1 MNPTFSHPGQ
11 PEMQAEVILASLQFD
26 CLEEKPL
33 YTIRLR
39 YPRIIHGEVKTH
51 RAHSQDSIADGFTF
65 SGDIMGFTEFS
76 RNARSSRAVPVK
88 TMLKEVLSV
97 PFVPWHW
104 GKNQKGMQADEE
116 CNTIVYDK
124 SDLNNL
130 GMAYPRSREEA
141 WKDASCE
148 ACDTAEAFMDA
159 GYHKQ
164 IVNRLIE
171 PFTWIDTLIT
181 TNRLDNF
188 LWLRDHEDAE
198 PHIADLARLVKQAID
213 AAVPQALKPGEWH
226 LPYIDGED
234 REGAYLR
241 FGETEQ
247 GYKLGIAWL
256 RKIDSARCARISYK
270 PFDGDASYERELDR
284 YDSLISSSRIHSS
297 PMEHQASPDERIFAG
312 PDGDTPTWKN
322 PELHGNLP
330 GWIQHRQLI
339 PNSNYEG
346 A

>member
-1 MNPTFSHPGQ
+1 
-11 PEMQAEVILASLQFD
+11 MQS
-26 CLEEKPL
+26 
-33 YTIRLR
+33 
-39 YPRIIHGEVKTH
+39 
-51 RAHSQDSIADGFTF
+51 
-65 SGDIMGFTEFS
+65 
-76 RNARSSRAVPVK
+76 
-88 TMLKEVLSV
+88 
-97 PFVPWHW
+97 
-104 GKNQKGMQADEE
+104 DEE
-116 CNTIVYDK
+116 CYANVVVKCDPDEPNT
-124 SDLNNL
+124 DLIFN
-130 GMAYPRSREEA
+130 RSGA
-141 WKDASCE
+141 WLQARNKAVE
-148 ACDTAEAFMDA
+148 IAEAFMDA

-213 AAVPQALKPGEWH
+213 VAVPQALKPGEWH

-234 REGAYLR
+234 REEAYLR

-284 YDSLISSSRIHSS
+284 YESLISSSRIHAS
-297 PMEHQASPDERIFAG
+297 PMEHQASPDERVICPMTG
-312 PDGDTPTWKN
+312 QPQQWKN